1 MSTENVKMTI
11 PIRYKDIILA
21 KQKAY
26 YQKIKEKKQEY
37 ARNRYH
43 NMTREQKDILLE
55 KQKEKAK
62 ELTPEQKE
70 KKKAYIREYN
80 KNRYHNHVIYVES

>member
-21 KQKAY
+21 KQKA